1 MNTDFLWVE
10 EYRPKTIDDCIL
22 PQSLKTLFTSF
33 VQKGELSNLLL
44 SGTPGIGKTTVAK
57 ALCEQL
63 NCDWIMIN
71 GSEEGGIDVLRNKI
85 KNFASTV
92 SLSGGKKVV
101 ILDEADYLNPQSTQ
115 PALRGFVEEF
125 HKNCRFILTCNFKN
139 RIIEPLHSRFS
150 NIEFKVNPKDKP
162 KLASRL
168 FERAVFILKEQ
179 NINYEDKVLV
189 ELIKKHFPDFRK
201 LINELQRYSVSGT
214 IDAGILVNVSDE
226 NLKTLISHLKNKEFS
241 DMRKWVVNNLDNDP
255 VKIFRKI
262 YDTLYSNLEPSTIPH
277 AVLIIAD
284 YQYKSAFVADQEIN
298 LVACLTEL
306 MSQVKFK

>member
-1 MNTDFLWVE
+1 MRTDFLWVE

-33 VQKGELSNLLL
+33 IQKGELTNLLF
-44 SGTPGIGKTTVAK
+44 SGAPGIGKTTVAK
-57 ALCEQL
+57 AICEQM

-115 PALRGFVEEF
+115 PALRGFIEEF

-139 RIIEPLHSRFS
+139 RIIDPLHSRFS
-150 NIEFKVNPKDKP
+150 NIEFRVNPKDKP
-162 KLASRL
+162 RLASKL
-168 FERAVFILKEQ
+168 FERAIFILKEQ
-179 NINYEDKVLV
+179 NVDYEEKVLA

-226 NLKTLISHLKNKEFS
+226 NLKTLVTHLKGKEFS

-262 YDTLYSNLEPSTIPH
+262 YDNMYDSLQPETIPH

>member
-10 EYRPKTIDDCIL
+10 QYRPKTIDDCIL
-22 PQSLKTLFTSF
+22 PDSLKSLFSAF
-33 VQKGELSNLLL
+33 IKKGEISNMLF
-44 SGTPGIGKTTVAK
+44 SGTAGIGKTTVAK
-57 ALCEQL
+57 ALCNQM

-150 NIEFKVNPKDKP
+150 NIEFRIKPEDKL
-162 KLASRL
+162 KLSSKL
-168 FERAVFILKEQ
+168 FERTILILKEQ
-179 NINYEDKVLV
+179 NIDYNDKVIAK
-189 ELIKKHFPDFRK
+189 LIQKYFPDFRK
-201 LINELQRYSVSGT
+201 VINELQRYSVSGS

-226 NLKTLISHLKNKEFS
+226 NLKTLVTHLKGKAFS

-262 YDTLYSNLEPSTIPH
+262 YDTLYTNLEPSTIPH

>member
-10 EYRPKTIDDCIL
+10 QYRPKTIDDCIL
-22 PQSLKTLFTSF
+22 PDSLKNLFSSF
-33 VQKGELSNLLL
+33 IKKGELSNMLF

-57 ALCEQL
+57 ALCEQM

-168 FERAVFILKEQ
+168 FERAIYILKEQ
-179 NINYEDKVLV
+179 NVSYEDKVLV
-189 ELIKKHFPDFRK
+189 ELITKHFPDFRK
-201 LINELQRYSVSGT
+201 LINELQRYSVSGA

-226 NLKTLISHLKNKEFS
+226 NLKTLVTHLKNKEFS

-262 YDTLYSNLEPSTIPH
+262 YDTLYINLEPSTIPH

>member
-10 EYRPKTIDDCIL
+10 QYRPKTIDDCIL
-22 PQSLKTLFTSF
+22 PDSLKNLFSSF
-33 VQKGELSNLLL
+33 IKKGELSNMLF

-57 ALCEQL
+57 ALCEQM

-168 FERAVFILKEQ
+168 FERAIYILKEQ
-179 NINYEDKVLV
+179 NVSYEDKVLV
-189 ELIKKHFPDFRK
+189 ELITKHFPDFRK
-201 LINELQRYSVSGT
+201 LINELQRYSVSGS

-226 NLKTLISHLKNKEFS
+226 NLKTLVTHLKNKEFS

-262 YDTLYSNLEPSTIPH
+262 YDTLYTNLEPSTIPH
-277 AVLIIAD
+277 ACLLYTSDAAD
-284 YQYKSAFVADQEIN
+284 D
-298 LVACLTEL
+298 
-306 MSQVKFK
+306 

>member
-10 EYRPKTIDDCIL
+10 QYRPKTIDDCIL
-22 PQSLKTLFTSF
+22 PDSLKSLFSAF
-33 VQKGELSNLLL
+33 IKKGEISNMLF
-44 SGTPGIGKTTVAK
+44 SGTAGIGKTTVAK
-57 ALCEQL
+57 ALCEQM

-168 FERAVFILKEQ
+168 FERAIYILKEQ
-179 NINYEDKVLV
+179 NVAYEDKVLV
-189 ELIKKHFPDFRK
+189 ELITKHFPDFRK
-201 LINELQRYSVSGT
+201 LINELQRYSVSGS

-226 NLKTLISHLKNKEFS
+226 NLKTLVTHLKNKEFG

-262 YDTLYSNLEPSTIPH
+262 YDTLYTNLEPSTIPH

>member
-10 EYRPKTIDDCIL
+10 QYRPKTIDDCIL
-22 PQSLKTLFTSF
+22 PDSLKSLFSAF
-33 VQKGELSNLLL
+33 IKKGEISNMLF
-44 SGTPGIGKTTVAK
+44 SGTAGIGKTTVAK
-57 ALCEQL
+57 ALCEQM

-168 FERAVFILKEQ
+168 FERAIYILKEQ
-179 NINYEDKVLV
+179 NVDYEDKVLV
-189 ELIKKHFPDFRK
+189 ELITKHFPDFRK
-201 LINELQRYSVSGT
+201 LINELQRYSVSGS

-226 NLKTLISHLKNKEFS
+226 NLKTLITHLKGKEFS

-262 YDTLYSNLEPSTIPH
+262 YDTLYTNLEPSTIPH

>member
-22 PQSLKTLFTSF
+22 PQSLKTLFQSF
-33 VQKGELSNLLL
+33 IEKGEISNMLF
-44 SGTPGIGKTTVAK
+44 SGTPGVGKTTVAK
-57 ALCEQL
+57 ALCEQM

-150 NIEFKVNPKDKP
+150 NIEFRINNKDKP
-162 KLASRL
+162 KLASQL
-168 FERAVFILKEQ
+168 MDRAVYILKEQ
-179 NINYEDKVLV
+179 KIEYEDKALV
-189 ELIKKHFPDFRK
+189 GLITKHFPDFRK
-201 LINELQRYSVSGT
+201 LINELQRYSVSGA
-214 IDAGILVNVSDE
+214 IDAGVLVNISDE
-226 NLKTLISHLKNKEFS
+226 NLKSLTGHLKAKEFG

-262 YDTLYSNLEPSTIPH
+262 YDSLNTTLQPETIPH
-277 AVLIIAD
+277 AIIIIAD

>member
-1 MNTDFLWVE
+1 MRTDFLWVE
-10 EYRPKTIDDCIL
+10 QYRPKTIDDCIL
-22 PQSLKTLFTSF
+22 PTSLKTLFSSF
-33 VQKGELSNLLL
+33 IKKGELTNLLL

-57 ALCEQL
+57 AICEEM

-71 GSEEGGIDVLRNKI
+71 ASEEGGIDVLRDKI

-115 PALRGFVEEF
+115 PALRGFIEEF

-150 NIEFKVNPKDKP
+150 NIEFRINPKDKP
-162 KLASRL
+162 KLASQL
-168 FERAVFILKEQ
+168 FSRATYILKEQ
-179 NINYEDKVLV
+179 NVDFEEEVLA

-226 NLKTLISHLKNKEFS
+226 NLKTLVTHLKGKEFS

-262 YDTLYSNLEPSTIPH
+262 YDNMYDSLQPETIPH

>member
-10 EYRPKTIDDCIL
+10 QYRPKTIDDCIL
-22 PQSLKTLFTSF
+22 PDSLKSLFSAF
-33 VQKGELSNLLL
+33 IKKGEISNMLF
-44 SGTPGIGKTTVAK
+44 SGTAGIGKTTVAK
-57 ALCEQL
+57 ALCNQM

-168 FERAVFILKEQ
+168 FERAIYILKEQ
-179 NINYEDKVLV
+179 NVSYEDKVLV
-189 ELIKKHFPDFRK
+189 ELITKHFPDFRK
-201 LINELQRYSVSGT
+201 LINELQRYSVSGS

-226 NLKTLISHLKNKEFS
+226 NLKTLVTHLKGKAFS

-262 YDTLYSNLEPSTIPH
+262 YDTLYTNLEPSTIPH

-306 MSQVKFK
+306 MTQVKFK

>member
-22 PQSLKTLFTSF
+22 PQSLKTLFQSF
-33 VQKGELSNLLL
+33 IEKGEISNLLF
-44 SGTPGIGKTTVAK
+44 SGTPGVGKTTVAK
-57 ALCEQL
+57 ALCEQM

-150 NIEFKVNPKDKP
+150 NIEFRISPKDKG
-162 KLASRL
+162 KLATKL
-168 FERAVFILKEQ
+168 FERVSYILKEQ
-179 NINYEDKVLV
+179 NIEYEEAVV
-189 ELIKKHFPDFRK
+189 AELIKKHFPDFRK
-201 LINELQRYSVSGT
+201 LINELQRYSVSGV

-226 NLKTLISHLKNKEFS
+226 NLKTLVAHLKTKEFS
-241 DMRKWVVNNLDNDP
+241 NMRKWVVNNLDNDP

-262 YDTLYSNLEPSTIPH
+262 YDSMYTNLQPETIPH

>member
-10 EYRPKTIDDCIL
+10 QYRPKTIDDCIL
-22 PQSLKTLFTSF
+22 PDSLKSLFSAF
-33 VQKGELSNLLL
+33 IKKGEISNMLF
-44 SGTPGIGKTTVAK
+44 SGTAGIGKTTVAK
-57 ALCEQL
+57 ALCEQM

-162 KLASRL
+162 KLASKL
-168 FERAVFILKEQ
+168 FERAVYILKEQ
-179 NINYEDKVLV
+179 NVSYEDKVLV
-189 ELIKKHFPDFRK
+189 ELITKHFPDFRK
-201 LINELQRYSVSGT
+201 LINELQRYSVSGS

-226 NLKTLISHLKNKEFS
+226 NLKTLVTHLKGKEFS

-262 YDTLYSNLEPSTIPH
+262 YDTLYTNLEPSTIPH

>member
-10 EYRPKTIDDCIL
+10 EYRPKTINDCIL
-22 PQSLKTLFTSF
+22 PASLKTLFQSF
-33 VQKGELSNLLL
+33 IDKGEISNMLF
-44 SGTPGIGKTTVAK
+44 SGTPGVGKTTVAK
-57 ALCEQL
+57 ALCEQM

-150 NIEFKVNPKDKP
+150 NIEFRINNKDKP
-162 KLASRL
+162 KLAAQL
-168 FERAVFILKEQ
+168 FERARFILAEQ
-179 NINYEDKVLV
+179 DIAYERAVIAELV
-189 ELIKKHFPDFRK
+189 NKHFPDNRK
-201 LINELQRYSVSGT
+201 LINELQRYSVAGT
-214 IDAGILVNVSDE
+214 IDAGVLVNISDE
-226 NLKTLISHLKNKEFS
+226 NLKSLTGHLKGKEFGE
-241 DMRKWVVNNLDNDP
+241 MRKWVVNNLDNDP

-262 YDTLYSNLEPSTIPH
+262 YDSLYTTLEPATIPH

>member
-10 EYRPKTIDDCIL
+10 QYRPKTIDDCIL
-22 PQSLKTLFTSF
+22 PDSLKSLFLAF
-33 VQKGELSNLLL
+33 IKKGEISNMLF
-44 SGTPGIGKTTVAK
+44 SGTAGIGKTTVAK
-57 ALCEQL
+57 ALCEQM

-150 NIEFKVNPKDKP
+150 NIEFKINPKDKP
-162 KLASRL
+162 RLASKL
-168 FERAVFILKEQ
+168 FERAIFILKEQ
-179 NINYEDKVLV
+179 NVDYEEKVLA
-189 ELIKKHFPDFRK
+189 ELIKKYFPDFRK

-214 IDAGILVNVSDE
+214 IDAGILVNISNE
-226 NLKTLISHLKNKEFS
+226 NLKTLMTHLKGKDFGN
-241 DMRKWVVNNLDNDP
+241 MRKWVINNLDNDP
-255 VKIFRKI
+255 VRIFRSI
-262 YDTLYSNLEPSTIPH
+262 YDNLYETLQPESIPT
-277 AVLIIAD
+277 AVLVLAD
-284 YQYKSAFVADQEIN
+284 YQYKSAFVADQELN
-298 LVACLTEL
+298 FVACLTEIML
-306 MSQVKFK
+306 QVKFK

>member
-10 EYRPKTIDDCIL
+10 QYRPKTIDDCIL
-22 PQSLKTLFTSF
+22 PDSLKSLFSAF
-33 VQKGELSNLLL
+33 VKKGEISNMLF
-44 SGTPGIGKTTVAK
+44 SGTAGIGKTTVAK
-57 ALCEQL
+57 ALCNQM

-162 KLASRL
+162 KLASKL
-168 FERAVFILKEQ
+168 FERAVYILKEQ
-179 NINYEDKVLV
+179 NVSYEDKVLV
-189 ELIKKHFPDFRK
+189 ELITKHFPDFRK
-201 LINELQRYSVSGT
+201 LINELQRYSVSGS

-226 NLKTLISHLKNKEFS
+226 NLKTLVTHLKDKAFS

-262 YDTLYSNLEPSTIPH
+262 YDTLYTNLEPSTIPH

>member
-22 PQSLKTLFTSF
+22 PASLKTLFQSF
-33 VQKGELSNLLL
+33 IDKGEISNMLF
-44 SGTPGIGKTTVAK
+44 SGTPGVGKTTVAK
-57 ALCEQL
+57 ALCEQM

-150 NIEFKVNPKDKP
+150 NIEFRINRKDKP
-162 KLASRL
+162 KLASQL
-168 FERAVFILKEQ
+168 MDRAVYILKEQ
-179 NINYEDKVLV
+179 NIEYEDKALV
-189 ELIKKHFPDFRK
+189 GLITKHFPDFRK
-201 LINELQRYSVSGT
+201 LINELQRYSVSGA
-214 IDAGILVNVSDE
+214 IDAGVLVNISDE
-226 NLKTLISHLKNKEFS
+226 NLKTLTAHLKSKEFG

-262 YDTLYSNLEPSTIPH
+262 YDSLNTTLQPETIPH
-277 AVLIIAD
+277 AILIIAD

>member
-10 EYRPKTIDDCIL
+10 QYRPKTIDDCIL
-22 PQSLKTLFTSF
+22 PDSLKNLLSSF
-33 VQKGELSNLLL
+33 IKKGELSNMLF

-57 ALCEQL
+57 ALCEQM

-168 FERAVFILKEQ
+168 FERAVYILKEQ
-179 NINYEDKVLV
+179 NIDYEDKVLV
-189 ELIKKHFPDFRK
+189 ELITKHFPDFRK
-201 LINELQRYSVSGT
+201 LINELQRYSVSGA

-226 NLKTLISHLKNKEFS
+226 NLKTLVTHLKNKEFS

-262 YDTLYSNLEPSTIPH
+262 YDTLYTNLEPSTIPH

>member
-10 EYRPKTIDDCIL
+10 QYRPKTIDDCIL
-22 PQSLKTLFTSF
+22 PDSLKSLFSAF
-33 VQKGELSNLLL
+33 IKKGEISNMLF
-44 SGTPGIGKTTVAK
+44 SGTAGIGKTTVAK
-57 ALCEQL
+57 ALCEQM
-63 NCDWIMIN
+63 NCDWILIN

-168 FERAVFILKEQ
+168 FERAVYILKEQ
-179 NINYEDKVLV
+179 NVSYEDKVLV
-189 ELIKKHFPDFRK
+189 ELITKHFPDFRK
-201 LINELQRYSVSGT
+201 LINELQRYSVSGS

-226 NLKTLISHLKNKEFS
+226 NLKTLVTHLKNKEFS

-262 YDTLYSNLEPSTIPH
+262 YDTLYTNLEPSTIPH

>member
-10 EYRPKTIDDCIL
+10 QYRPKTIDDCIL
-22 PQSLKTLFTSF
+22 PDSLKSLFSSF
-33 VQKGELSNLLL
+33 IKKGELSNMLF

-57 ALCEQL
+57 ALCEQM

-168 FERAVFILKEQ
+168 FERAIYILKEQ
-179 NINYEDKVLV
+179 NVDYEDKVLV
-189 ELIKKHFPDFRK
+189 ELITKHFPDFRK
-201 LINELQRYSVSGT
+201 LINELQRYSVSGS

-226 NLKTLISHLKNKEFS
+226 NLKTLVTHLKGKEFS

-262 YDTLYSNLEPSTIPH
+262 YDTLYTNLEPSTIPH

>member
-1 MNTDFLWVE
+1 MSDFLWVE

-33 VQKGELSNLLL
+33 IEKGELSNLLF

-57 ALCEQL
+57 ALCQQL

-115 PALRGFVEEF
+115 PALRGFIEEF

-150 NIEFKVNPKDKP
+150 NIEFKIANKDKP
-162 KLASRL
+162 KLASKL
-168 FERAVFILKEQ
+168 FERATYILKEQ
-179 NINYEDKVLV
+179 NVDFEKEVLA

-201 LINELQRYSVSGT
+201 LINELQRYSVAGT

-226 NLKTLISHLKNKEFS
+226 NLKTLVSHLKGKEFG
-241 DMRKWVVNNLDNDP
+241 DMRKWVVNNIDNDP
-255 VKIFRKI
+255 VKVFRKI
-262 YDTLYSNLEPSTIPH
+262 YDSMYESLQPETIPH

>member
-10 EYRPKTIDDCIL
+10 QYRPKTIDDCIL
-22 PQSLKTLFTSF
+22 PDSLKTLFKSF
-33 VQKGELSNLLL
+33 IKKGELSNMLF

-57 ALCEQL
+57 ALCEEM

-115 PALRGFVEEF
+115 PAMRGFVEEF
-125 HKNCRFILTCNFKN
+125 HKDCRFILTCNFKN

-168 FERAVFILKEQ
+168 FERAVYILKEQ
-179 NINYEDKVLV
+179 NVSYEDKVLV
-189 ELIKKHFPDFRK
+189 ELITKHFPDFRK
-201 LINELQRYSVSGT
+201 LINELQRYSVSGS

-226 NLKTLISHLKNKEFS
+226 NLKTLITHLKNKEFS

-262 YDTLYSNLEPSTIPH
+262 YDTLYTNLEPSTIPH

>member
-10 EYRPKTIDDCIL
+10 QYRPKTIDDCIL
-22 PQSLKTLFTSF
+22 PDSLKSLFSAF
-33 VQKGELSNLLL
+33 IKKGEISNMLF
-44 SGTPGIGKTTVAK
+44 SGTAGIGKTTVAK
-57 ALCEQL
+57 ALCEQM

-168 FERAVFILKEQ
+168 FERAIYILKEQ
-179 NINYEDKVLV
+179 NVSYEDKVLV
-189 ELIKKHFPDFRK
+189 ELITKHFPDFRK
-201 LINELQRYSVSGT
+201 LINELQRYSVSGA

-226 NLKTLISHLKNKEFS
+226 NLKTLVTHLKNKEFS

-262 YDTLYSNLEPSTIPH
+262 YDTLYTNLEPSTIPH
-277 AVLIIAD
+277 AVSIIAD

>member
-1 MNTDFLWVE
+1 MSTDFLWVE

-33 VQKGELSNLLL
+33 IQKGELSNILL
-44 SGTPGIGKTTVAK
+44 SGPPGIGKTTVAK
-57 ALCEQL
+57 ALCDQL
-63 NCDWIMIN
+63 NCDWVMIN

-115 PALRGFVEEF
+115 PALRGFIEEF

-139 RIIEPLHSRFS
+139 RLIDPLHSRFS
-150 NIEFKVNPKDKP
+150 TIEFRIANKDKP
-162 KLASRL
+162 KLASKL
-168 FERAVFILKEQ
+168 FERAVYILKEQ
-179 NINYEDKVLV
+179 NVDFDEPVLA

-201 LINELQRYSVSGT
+201 LINELQRYSISGK
-214 IDAGILVNVSDE
+214 IDAGILVNISNE
-226 NLKTLISHLKNKEFS
+226 NLKTLLSHLKGKDFTE
-241 DMRKWVVNNLDNDP
+241 MRKWVVQNLDNDP
-255 VKIFRKI
+255 VKIFRRI
-262 YDTLYSNLEPSTIPH
+262 YDSMYEHLQPATIPH

-284 YQYKSAFVADQEIN
+284 YQYKSAFVADQEVN

>member
-1 MNTDFLWVE
+1 MSTDFLWVE
-10 EYRPKTIDDCIL
+10 EYRPKTIDECIL
-22 PQSLKTLFTSF
+22 PPSLKTLFQSF
-33 VQKGELSNLLL
+33 IDKGEISNMLF
-44 SGTPGIGKTTVAK
+44 SGTPGVGKTTVAK
-57 ALCEQL
+57 ALCEQM

-150 NIEFKVNPKDKP
+150 NIEFKINNKDKP
-162 KLASRL
+162 KLAAQL
-168 FERAVFILKEQ
+168 FERARFILAEQ
-179 NINYEDKVLV
+179 DIAYERAVIAELV
-189 ELIKKHFPDFRK
+189 NKHFPDNRK
-201 LINELQRYSVSGT
+201 LINELQRYSVAGT
-214 IDAGILVNVSDE
+214 IDAGVLVNISDE
-226 NLKTLISHLKNKEFS
+226 NLKSLTGHLTGKEFGE
-241 DMRKWVVNNLDNDP
+241 MRKWVVNNLDNDP

-262 YDTLYSNLEPSTIPH
+262 YDSLYTTLEPATIPH

-306 MSQVKFK
+306 MSLVKFK

>member
-10 EYRPKTIDDCIL
+10 HYRPKTIDDCIL
-22 PQSLKTLFTSF
+22 PDSLKSLFTAF
-33 VQKGELSNLLL
+33 IKKGEISNMLF

-57 ALCEQL
+57 ALCEQM

-168 FERAVFILKEQ
+168 FERAIYILKEQ
-179 NINYEDKVLV
+179 NVSYEDKVLV
-189 ELIKKHFPDFRK
+189 ELITKHFPDFRK
-201 LINELQRYSVSGT
+201 LINELQRYSVSGS

-226 NLKTLISHLKNKEFS
+226 NLKTLVTHLKGKAFS

-262 YDTLYSNLEPSTIPH
+262 YDTLYTNLEPSTIPH